1 MKNFGNKKMEIFHF
15 IKNYGKRE
23 SVGSPIGAPKIV
35 FLWIVL
41 LLGLLIGC
49 QTSDDDEPQLEPY
62 QSELDQLKAAM
73 EPYKDFDKAVADGYD
88 IDATGY
94 RTGMGHHYVKLDLV
108 DGSFDL
114 LQPENL
120 LYVPDKDGKMQFVAV
135 EYVVPI
141 ADMDHPQPAPE
152 GFTGSRD
159 VWAINTE
166 FNMWT
171 LHAWIEMD
179 NPNGVFDPMNP
190 GIPEIKENKVKLLRQ
205 DPGRTLPPIQRHPP
219 KVPGSPE

>member
-1 MKNFGNKKMEIFHF
+1 MKMYSRKMEAYLFS
-15 IKNYGKRE
+15 KNDGTMDLIGR
-23 SVGSPIGAPKIV
+23 GIGASRIV
-35 FLWIVL
+35 LLSIFL
-41 LLGLLIGC
+41 LLGLLVGC
-49 QTSDDDEPQLEPY
+49 HTSEDDEPQLEPY
-62 QSELDQLKAAM
+62 QAELDQLKAAM
-73 EPYKDFDKAVADGYD
+73 EPYKDFDKAVANGYD

-108 DGSFDL
+108 DGNFDL
-114 LQPENL
+114 LHPENL
-120 LYVPDKDGKMQFVAV
+120 LYVPDKNGEMQFVAV

-141 ADMDHPQPAPE
+141 EDMDNPQPAPE
-152 GFTGSRD
+152 GFTGSED

-190 GIPEIKENKVKLLRQ
+190 GIPEIKENKVKLFRQ
-205 DPGRTLPPIQRHPP
+205 GPGRALPPIKRHPP
-219 KVPGSPE
+219 KIPASQD